1 MQVTLRDYFLAKQ
14 HITIELNM
22 APPVD
27 IGTIA
32 STDRASGFYAHL
44 DKDLVGLFVINGR
57 LYICLNNIVHEVS
70 PKTTAEYS
78 RNVWPRLRMPLMPK
92 REDLRSRGTIT
103 KMLALIAG
111 VRLCSSAVRLVPNI
125 FATVT
130 TSPINVAVMEGA

>member
-1 MQVTLRDYFLAKQ
+1 
-14 HITIELNM
+14 M

-78 RNVWPRLRMPLMPK
+78 RNGDQREICLNLDQDKIVIAYTNSREPVSTVFYSEEEEDVDFGLWLSNVLNSSERKQIAVDVWS
-92 REDLRSRGTIT
+92 E
-103 KMLALIAG
+103 
-111 VRLCSSAVRLVPNI
+111 
-125 FATVT
+125 
-130 TSPINVAVMEGA
+130 